1 MKSIVLE
8 VTLTGATGEVSGI
21 PGAHGHIMSYRIN
34 YTGQS
39 GDTADV
45 TLYETI
51 DGADETLLTLANQN
65 TDKRAPLVY
74 QADGTDGADV
84 TDQYGAGIPI
94 FGGSLKM
101 TVAGAAAGSIKL
113 MLNVLE

>member
-45 TLYETI
+45 TLYETVDRI
-51 DGADETLLTLANQN
+51 
-65 TDKRAPLVY
+65 RARRL
-74 QADGTDGADV
+74 GCT
-84 TDQYGAGIPI
+84 GAGD
-94 FGGSLKM
+94 GRNG
-101 TVAGAAAGSIKL
+101 
-113 MLNVLE
+113 VL

>member
-1 MKSIVLE
+1 MKPIILE

-45 TLYETI
+45 W
-51 DGADETLLTLANQN
+51 
-65 TDKRAPLVY
+65 
-74 QADGTDGADV
+74 
-84 TDQYGAGIPI
+84 
-94 FGGSLKM
+94 
-101 TVAGAAAGSIKL
+101 
-113 MLNVLE
+113 

>member
-1 MKSIVLE
+1 MKPIILE

-34 YTGQS
+34 F
-39 GDTADV
+39 
-45 TLYETI
+45 
-51 DGADETLLTLANQN
+51 
-65 TDKRAPLVY
+65 KRAPLVY